1 MKTVRAVLREMDTE
15 RLLDTYVYDHPIPY
29 YELQAMDISANE
41 IFKRYKEL
49 YREFVQRLR
58 GMEIQPPEDGHQ
70 GILFVS
76 RYLKDYMEENVYEL
90 IHADGLLEKGVK
102 CESYA
107 YEFTPQAEILGF
119 LVADNPFTQ
128 ANLYDLMSDVLHEA
142 SFFGF
147 QQEALDEELERL
159 KEAEAQVEAGQT
171 ITQEELEQELHKE
184 SGWEP
189 RWHHKEDP
197 EEARLKRQAFEACR
211 AYQTYCREKELALIK
226 AQLEGKQ

>member
-102 CESYA
+102 C
-107 YEFTPQAEILGF
+107 
-119 LVADNPFTQ
+119 
-128 ANLYDLMSDVLHEA
+128 
-142 SFFGF
+142 
-147 QQEALDEELERL
+147 
-159 KEAEAQVEAGQT
+159 
-171 ITQEELEQELHKE
+171 
-184 SGWEP
+184 
-189 RWHHKEDP
+189 
-197 EEARLKRQAFEACR
+197 
-211 AYQTYCREKELALIK
+211 
-226 AQLEGKQ
+226 

>member
-29 YELQAMDISANE
+29 HELQTMDISANE

-58 GMEIQPPEDGHQ
+58 GMEIQPPEDGHK

-76 RYLKDYMEENVYEL
+76 RYLNDYMEENVYEL

-147 QQEALDEELERL
+147 QQEALDEELER
-159 KEAEAQVEAGQT
+159 EWEQYFAELQAYSEDFRGLIDAAFTTDIHAALVNSAALAREAGVK
-171 ITQEELEQELHKE
+171 EEDILVTT
-184 SGWEP
+184 
-189 RWHHKEDP
+189 EDIDSY
-197 EEARLKRQAFEACR
+197 FMD
-211 AYQTYCREKELALIK
+211 
-226 AQLEGKQ
+226 